1 MRAEW
6 RRRLCVLALLQ
17 GQNHGYSTAFAVGS
31 VRCDRSTQRS
41 DDCNS
46 TTTFGFPIG
55 KVGHVHMFRLKA
67 RAGIVH
73 GQLQRLIFP
82 MKFGAEWARSIP
94 LDVSDQL
101 ADDLLDHM
109 HVALGFHGIR
119 DVRVDSRPQ
128 AL

>member
-1 MRAEW
+1 MRTEW

-17 GQNHGYSTAFAVGS
+17 GQNHGYSTAFAVGG
-31 VRCDRSTQRS
+31 VRCDRSTQCS

-46 TTTFGFPIG
+46 TTTLGFPIG
-55 KVGHVHMFRLKA
+55 LVGHVHMFRLEA

-73 GQLQRLIFP
+73 RQLQRLIFP

-94 LDVSDQL
+94 LNVSDQL
-101 ADDLLDHM
+101 ADNLLNNV
-109 HVALGFHGIR
+109 HVALGFHGIS
-119 DVRVDSRPQ
+119 DVRIDSRPQ